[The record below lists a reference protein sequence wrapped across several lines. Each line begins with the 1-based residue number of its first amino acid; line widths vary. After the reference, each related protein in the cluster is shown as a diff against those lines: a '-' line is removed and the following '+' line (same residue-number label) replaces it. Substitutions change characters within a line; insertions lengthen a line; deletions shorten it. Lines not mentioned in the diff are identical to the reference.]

1 MKWKTVARVA
11 RLAAYAVVPG
21 AAGYAAYRYVIR
33 PWLDRRGERKEQPG
47 GVPAHEPQAPKPLP
61 PETPKE
67 N

>member
-33 PWLDRRGERKEQPG
+33 PWLDHRSSRKEQPG
-47 GVPAHEPQAPKPLP
+47 TSPAEERPAPQPAKTS
-61 PETPKE
+61 EE